1 MNLLLTKSGITPPGK
16 DKQRIVHALCNLNET
31 TVTSQTTYEDL
42 RIFKSVVSPQGSVW
56 KVRSFFW
63 KVRSFMSLFIQSI
76 AKRSWYAPM
85 SLSLRR
91 SLITKSTSSGSTNF
105 GAEGFARPIEALS
118 WRRSV
123 EGFSTSQCCSAALSC
138 RRVLTPVVSCSWFPF
153 LGTRGLGAC
162 EASCMLLLSPT
173 EGVFERLKTLMGG
186 RQLP

>member
-1 MNLLLTKSGITPPGK
+1 M
-16 DKQRIVHALCNLNET
+16 HALCNLNET

-42 RIFKSVVSPQGSVW
+42 RMFKSVVSPQGSVW
-56 KVRSFFW
+56 MW

-91 SLITKSTSSGSTNF
+91 SLITKSTSSRSKNF

-153 LGTRGLGAC
+153 LGTRDEHTWGSRETMNFL
-162 EASCMLLLSPT
+162 EA
-173 EGVFERLKTLMGG
+173 R
-186 RQLP
+186 